1 MCLKDLSVSLN
12 NRFLLLCLL
21 SFTTLPLYADT
32 YWNQFRGPNGQGT
45 LDGAEPPVVLDVE
58 KNMMW
63 KTSLPPGHS
72 SPAIWKDRIFLTAFE
87 NDQLSTIAIDRSSG
101 EITWKRST
109 PYEAIK
115 ASNSFARLHSESSP
129 AAPTVCV
136 DANHVYTYFPSFGA
150 ICYSHDGNQVWEVN
164 IPHNQFA
171 WGSTTSPSVFLG
183 TLFIIRDCMEKDA
196 SYLLALDAKTGEEQW
211 KTPRPFSM
219 ASFSTPAIL
228 SIGDLDELIVLGTGR
243 LSAYN
248 MKTGEENWYV
258 DGLGTS
264 AISVPLFDK
273 DRIYVSMKAL
283 VGFDVA
289 YDSEKAWEYFM
300 TFDANK
306 NQALEFSELTDDMK
320 IPQRPELPYDNPG
333 FGMKIRANQFKRN
346 DQNQDGKVTF
356 DEFKEKMEENTKNM
370 EASFSCIKVH
380 TASENGAKSNIL
392 WTQNRFLTEIPS
404 ILFYKDRLYSI
415 ANGGI
420 FICRNKDTGEI
431 IHRARINAPGMYA
444 SSPIAAN
451 DHIYLCSKQG
461 IVSVMKADDSFEIV
475 TRLDLDEYI
484 YATPALHDNEIY
496 IRTVNHLYAFGE

>member
-1 MCLKDLSVSLN
+1 MYVKDLLVSLN
-12 NRFLLLCLL
+12 NRFLVLCLL
-21 SFTTLPLYADT
+21 SLTTFPLYADT
-32 YWNQFRGPNGQGT
+32 YWNQFRGPNGQGV
-45 LDGAEPPVVLDVE
+45 LDGAEPPIVLNV
-58 KNMMW
+58 KRNMVW
-63 KTSLPPGHS
+63 KTPLPPGHS
-72 SPAIWKDRIFLTAFE
+72 SPAIWKDRIFLTTFE
-87 NDQLSTIAIDRSSG
+87 NDQLSTFAIDRSNG
-101 EITWKRST
+101 DIIWKRST

-115 ASNSFARLHSESSP
+115 PSNRFTKLHSESSP
-129 AAPTVCV
+129 ATSTVCV
-136 DANHVYTYFPSFGA
+136 DRNHVYTYFPSFGV
-150 ICYSHDGNQVWEVN
+150 ICYSQDGNQVWEAKLA
-164 IPHNQFA
+164 HDQFA
-171 WGSTTSPSVFLG
+171 WGSTTSPSVFDD
-183 TLFIIRDCMEKDA
+183 TLFIVRDCMGKDA
-196 SYLLALDAKTGEEQW
+196 SYLLALDAKTGEEKW

-228 SIGDLDELIVLGTGR
+228 SSGDEDELIVLGMGR
-243 LSAYN
+243 LSAYD

-264 AISVPLFDK
+264 AISVPLIDK
-273 DRIYVSMKAL
+273 DRIYVSMKAI

-289 YDSEKAWEYFM
+289 YDFEKAWEYFM
-300 TFDANK
+300 TFDTNN

-333 FGMKIRANQFKRN
+333 FGMELRADRFKKN
-346 DQNQDGKVTF
+346 DLNQDEKVTY

-370 EASFSCIKVH
+370 KASFSCIKVD
-380 TASENGAKSNIL
+380 TTSENGVKNNIL
-392 WTQNRFLTEIPS
+392 WAQNRLLTEIPS
-404 ILFYKDRLYSI
+404 ILFYKDRLYSV

-431 IHRARINAPGMYA
+431 IHRARIRAPGMYA

-475 TRLDLDEYI
+475 TQLDLDEYI